1 MILFQSYVDSNRMI
15 SVQMQADDD
24 LRTMMQHS
32 GIKSGA
38 LADIDTGEPT
48 SKSYVQLAHYHM
60 KAGRLEPGLY
70 YLEVALSMDPD
81 SIVGHTTVFG
91 NDLKKTNDFLI
102 LACYEFHCQMSF
114 ENGKLV

>member
-1 MILFQSYVDSNRMI
+1 MI

-81 SIVGHTTVFG
+81 SIVGHTTQC
-91 NDLKKTNDFLI
+91 LEMSNDFLI

>member
-1 MILFQSYVDSNRMI
+1 MI

-60 KAGRLEPGLY
+60 KAGRLDPGLY

-81 SIVGHTTVFG
+81 SIVIHSQKVS
-91 NDLKKTNDFLI
+91 LI
-102 LACYEFHCQMSF
+102 LKPCIIHYLMRDDAM
-114 ENGKLV
+114 

>member
-1 MILFQSYVDSNRMI
+1 MI

-81 SIVGHTTVFG
+81 SIVDDTTYC
-91 NDLKKTNDFLI
+91 LKMTQKNNDFLI

>member
-1 MILFQSYVDSNRMI
+1 MI

-70 YLEVALSMDPD
+70 YLEVALRMDPD
-81 SIVGHTTVFG
+81 SIVGHTTQC
-91 NDLKKTNDFLI
+91 LKINPKSLMIFLF
-102 LACYEFHCQMSF
+102 LVCYEFHC
-114 ENGKLV
+114 